1 MTPLE
6 NWIEKQILDNSLFM
20 FFPLILL
27 FLIFILIAAIRSK
40 IKK

>member
-20 FFPLILL
+20 FFPLISL